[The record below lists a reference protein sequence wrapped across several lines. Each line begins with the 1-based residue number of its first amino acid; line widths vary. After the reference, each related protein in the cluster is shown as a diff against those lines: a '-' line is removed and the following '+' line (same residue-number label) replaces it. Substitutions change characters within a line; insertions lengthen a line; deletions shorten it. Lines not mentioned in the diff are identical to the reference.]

1 MLWHLHDDVHPGFLQ
16 KLIIELLCIT
26 VEHHILVS
34 LIFTP
39 LQDVLLL
46 FRNDTSLPQFV
57 AIIRSSASEIG
68 NHTAFEHFHILL
80 SQFVEH
86 FSRPY
91 AILTRC
97 ICMKCSHLP
106 FLYASGKRHNHPSCQ
121 HSCRRQII
129 DGHIHW
135 QEDIVH

>member
-16 KLIIELLCIT
+16 KLVIELLCIT
-26 VEHHILVS
+26 VEHHVLIS

-68 NHTAFEHFHILL
+68 NHTAFEHFYILL
-80 SQFVEH
+80 FQFVEH
-86 FSRPY
+86 FFQTVCHLDKMY
-91 AILTRC
+91 LHEVFALAIFVC
-97 ICMKCSHLP
+97 IRKNGITIRLVCILVDD
-106 FLYASGKRHNHPSCQ
+106 R
-121 HSCRRQII
+121 
-129 DGHIHW
+129 
-135 QEDIVH
+135 